1 MLIRPAEKFRQDF
14 KKKSIELSYNTK
26 VLGTKSIGID
36 KVNSHNFELR
46 LDTECELIYQKV
58 SNGQYKFTK
67 FKEKLISKGAGKTP
81 RQLSIP
87 TIRDRLTLR
96 ILCDYIFTVFPAA
109 KPELPQR
116 KITLLRNSID
126 SGKFTHF
133 VKIDLQDFY
142 PSIDHSLLISKLRRK
157 IRIPEFKKLIESAIT
172 NPTVSEAN
180 TRHGRI
186 QTKGVA
192 QGLSI
197 SNVLAEVFMLDI
209 DNGLNSIA
217 PVCIRYVD
225 DILLLTNGDPSAVLQ
240 EALKLLKKQ
249 KLNPHAPGTP
259 DSKTITG
266 RLSDGLNF
274 LGYQLSP
281 NQVSVKPSNILG
293 FESSIVT
300 VFSEY
305 MHRLKKCKTQTNK
318 DTALA
323 RFRWALN
330 LKLTGCIYKNQR
342 FGWVFYYSQIN
353 DLGILRRIDNTVEKL
368 LNRFKI
374 TTPPFPKRML
384 KAFFESKRKDKLTHR
399 YIVNYDNLTLPKM
412 TKLLKEIGVNVAGL
426 NAVEVSKRFHNLI
439 RHATRNLEKDVS
451 SVS

>member
-1 MLIRPAEKFRQDF
+1 MSIRPAEKFRQAF
-14 KKKSIELSYNTK
+14 KKNSIELSYNTK

-46 LDTECELIYQKV
+46 LDAECELICQKV
-58 SNGQYKFTK
+58 LSGQYKFTK
-67 FKEKLISKGAGKTP
+67 FKEKLISKGAGKSP

-96 ILCDYIFTVFPAA
+96 ILCDYLFTVFPAA
-109 KPELPQR
+109 KPELPQK

-142 PSIDHSLLISKLRRK
+142 PSIDHTLLITKLRRK

-180 TRHGRI
+180 TRHGKI
-186 QTKGVA
+186 QARGVA
-192 QGLSI
+192 QGLSV

-209 DNGLNSIA
+209 DDGLNSIA

-249 KLNPHAPGTP
+249 KLNPHAPGVP

-266 RLSDGLNF
+266 QLSEGLNF

-281 NQVSVKPSNILG
+281 NQVSVKPGNILG

-305 MHRLKKCKTQTNK
+305 KHRLRNCKTEADK
-318 DTALA
+318 DSAFA

-353 DLGILRRIDNTVEKL
+353 DLRILRRIDNTVEKL
-368 LNRFKI
+368 LSRFEIK
-374 TTPPFPKRML
+374 TPPFPKKLL
-384 KAFFESKRKDKLTHR
+384 KAFFESKRRDKLTHR
-399 YIVNYDNLTLPKM
+399 YIVNYDNLTSVKM
-412 TKLLKEIGVNVAGL
+412 AELLKEIGIDVTGL
-426 NAVEVSKRFHNLI
+426 SAVEVSKRFHKLI
-439 RHATRNLEKDVS
+439 RHATRKLEKDVS